1 METNYTKDQKDLIKH
16 LWILHYDDLGIP
28 CKLKTYCQ
36 KFFLII
42 LVLCLIL
49 SGGLYRSSNDLL
61 FSLIPLMVYLF
72 ICALVVADGF
82 YSSKRIYEIL
92 EMCKLY
98 VDNSITI
105 YDIFLIIGEDKTLK
119 KPYHSVSK

>member
-16 LWILHYDDLGIP
+16 LWVLHYKDLGIP

-42 LVLCLIL
+42 LIGCLIV
-49 SGGLYRSSNDLL
+49 SGALYNSTNDLL
-61 FSLIPLMVYLF
+61 FSIIPLMIYLF

-92 EMCKLY
+92 EMCKVY
-98 VDNSITI
+98 VDDNITI

-119 KPYHSVSK
+119 KPYKAIVK